1 MHVMPTT
8 LGRQGQAPVA
18 GSHRQAASLPGHMA
32 GRTPVRL
39 HVQTE
44 RKKRTITTADAA
56 IADGKS
62 ELYIKHSLALKHGFE
77 QTYWEL
83 LLLLIQALK

>member
-1 MHVMPTT
+1 M
-8 LGRQGQAPVA
+8 
-18 GSHRQAASLPGHMA
+18 
-32 GRTPVRL
+32 RL

>member
-1 MHVMPTT
+1 M
-8 LGRQGQAPVA
+8 
-18 GSHRQAASLPGHMA
+18 
-32 GRTPVRL
+32 RL

-44 RKKRTITTADAA
+44 RKKRTADAA

-83 LLLLIQALK
+83 LLLLVQA